1 MASLTVNGF
10 REGESVGV
18 AVTLSTQ
25 AVPEFTTQKER
36 RKKRK
41 RMKERKSEKVRE
53 GIFYKLFIIY
63 HFPHSLPSLNQNMR
77 FNIKKCT

>member
-18 AVTLSTQ
+18 AVIQCTRVHST
-25 AVPEFTTQKER
+25 EGKKEKKKENER
-36 RKKRK
+36 RN
-41 RMKERKSEKVRE
+41 EKVRE

-63 HFPHSLPSLNQNMR
+63 DFPHSLTVLSEPKYE
-77 FNIKKCT
+77 I